1 MEGVMLQV
9 FDEER
14 NGIDMPPDEAL
25 RLAKDEFA
33 EAILNVDWPLLQA
46 QAVALEGIVAV
57 QEMEI
62 EGDEPPLLD
71 GLCNLLAV
79 LQAVAQTYGLIEAEK
94 EAA

>member
-79 LQAVAQTYGLIEAEK
+79 LQAVAQTYGLVEAEK

>member
-46 QAVALEGIVAV
+46 QAEALEGIVAV

-79 LQAVAQTYGLIEAEK
+79 LQAVAQTYGLVEAEK

>member
-1 MEGVMLQV
+1 MEGVELQL
-9 FDEER
+9 FDDER
-14 NGIDMPPDEAL
+14 NGIELPPGEAL
-25 RLAKDEFA
+25 RLAREEFA

-46 QAVALEGIVAV
+46 QAQELEGIVAV

-79 LQAVAQTYGLIEAEK
+79 LQAVAQTYGLVEAEK

>member
-9 FDEER
+9 FDDER
-14 NGIDMPPDEAL
+14 IGIDMPPDEAL
-25 RLAKDEFA
+25 RLAREEFA
-33 EAILNVDWPLLQA
+33 DAIQNVDWRLLQE
-46 QAVALEGIVAV
+46 QAEALEGIVAV